1 MDAGIHS
8 GNRWVQ
14 LTDGHDHSHDYRGAS
29 KRALLVVLAL
39 VACHMTV
46 EIVGGILS
54 GSLGLLA
61 HAAHMVT
68 DAVALGLALFAIWI
82 SERPA
87 SINRTFGFHRAEVL
101 AVLFNALALVVLS
114 SWIFYEAYT
123 TVVEHAEGHHHE
135 VEGATM
141 LIVSAIGLVIN
152 SASAWILYRCSR
164 DSLNVEGAFWH
175 IIADL
180 MGSIAVVA
188 SGVLVF
194 MFDWDLLDPVL
205 GVIIATLIL
214 ATAVRLAIK
223 VFRVLLES
231 TPPHLDMY
239 ELCSVMEDEEGVMLV
254 HDVHAWTI
262 TKGYD
267 ALTLHVLLD
276 PNHVNDPY
284 PVVSKLREV
293 AYNRFGI
300 HHVTIQVERSAADC
314 AENHHVGHL
323 QARSRAGI

>member
-1 MDAGIHS
+1 MDVGIHT
-8 GNRWVQ
+8 GNHSAQ
-14 LTDGHDHSHDYRGAS
+14 SADEHDHSHDYRRAS

-87 SINRTFGFHRAEVL
+87 SVNRTFGFHRAEVL
-101 AVLFNALALVVLS
+101 AVLINALALALLS

-123 TVVEHAEGHHHE
+123 TVVEHAEGHHHD

-141 LIVSAIGLVIN
+141 LIVSGIGLVIN

-175 IIADL
+175 VIADL
-180 MGSIAVVA
+180 MGSIAIVV
-188 SGVLVF
+188 SGFLVF
-194 MFDWDLLDPVL
+194 LFDWDLLDPVL
-205 GVIIATLIL
+205 SVIIATLIL
-214 ATAVRLAIK
+214 VTAVRLAIK

-239 ELCSVMEDEEGVMLV
+239 ELCSAVEDEEGVMLV

-284 PVVSKLREV
+284 PVTNKIREV
-293 AYNRFGI
+293 AYRRFGI

-323 QARSRAGI
+323 QARTRAGI